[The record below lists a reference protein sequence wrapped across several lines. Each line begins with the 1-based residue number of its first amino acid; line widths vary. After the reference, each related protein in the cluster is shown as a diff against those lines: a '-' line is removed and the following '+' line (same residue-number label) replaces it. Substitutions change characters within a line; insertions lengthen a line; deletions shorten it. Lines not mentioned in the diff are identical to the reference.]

1 MIIECTKKLADAM
14 KIKLDP
20 YDPTNTDSFY
30 EWHANLFMFN
40 RRKGVL
46 IMNNKTRYCIV
57 VYGIKIE
64 HFKKFDAIVL
74 DA

>member
-14 KIKLDP
+14 KMKLDP
-20 YDPTNTDSFY
+20 YDPTNADSFY

-57 VYGIKIE
+57 LYGIKIE